1 LAKRFSRFCVDSAT
15 RVVPDAADKVL
26 LELAMGIGIGL
37 TRRMVDDSRS
47 PHQKTPEEMVM
58 EEHCFIGASG
68 CVKSR
73 PSTPTTFAPP
83 RRSQRELDHTNN
95 GVIGRPRE

>member
-26 LELAMGIGIGL
+26 LELAMGIGIAL

-47 PHQKTPEEMVM
+47 PHQKSPEEMVM
-58 EEHCFIGASG
+58 EEHCGFIGASG
-68 CVKSR
+68 RCEERTEHSDDVCTAATS
-73 PSTPTTFAPP
+73 
-83 RRSQRELDHTNN
+83 
-95 GVIGRPRE
+95 